1 MMTVAQVSKRTGVSV
16 RTLHHYDQIGL
27 LKPTEVTEAGYR
39 LYDDTAL
46 DKLYMIL
53 VYRELGLSLN
63 EIGGILDAPD
73 YDRNR
78 VLEHQ
83 IKLMQERVEKLQNR
97 ISFAR
102 GMLTLGVKYMDF
114 EGFDPKKIDEYSQ
127 QAKVLYGKTD
137 AYKEFEQKQK
147 SRTKEQEKDLG
158 AGLMV
163 LFVKLGQMRDQ
174 APDSEEAQAW
184 VAELQT
190 YITEHYYTCTKP
202 ILNGLGFMYADGGE
216 MNQNIDKAA
225 GEGTGAFAEQV
236 IDIYTRKLL

>member
-27 LKPTEVTEAGYR
+27 LKPTEVTEVGYR

-63 EIGGILDAPD
+63 EIGSILDAPD

-102 GMLTLGVKYMDF
+102 GMLRLRGF
-114 EGFDPKKIDEYSQ
+114 EPKQPLSSSFCCFLPYLPCLAS
-127 QAKVLYGKTD
+127 ARRRHLC
-137 AYKEFEQKQK
+137 QK
-147 SRTKEQEKDLG
+147 SIKNNLLRGALQFSAGCVFQDEENHADNTLCIIKGFSDVLG
-158 AGLMV
+158 NAT
-163 LFVKLGQMRDQ
+163 
-174 APDSEEAQAW
+174 A
-184 VAELQT
+184 
-190 YITEHYYTCTKP
+190 
-202 ILNGLGFMYADGGE
+202 
-216 MNQNIDKAA
+216 
-225 GEGTGAFAEQV
+225 
-236 IDIYTRKLL
+236 